1 MKIQGIKY
9 QLYILLQVFLM
20 LLMDKIEAIDL

>member
-1 MKIQGIKY
+1 MKIKGIKY

-20 LLMDKIEAIDL
+20 LLMDKIEAINL